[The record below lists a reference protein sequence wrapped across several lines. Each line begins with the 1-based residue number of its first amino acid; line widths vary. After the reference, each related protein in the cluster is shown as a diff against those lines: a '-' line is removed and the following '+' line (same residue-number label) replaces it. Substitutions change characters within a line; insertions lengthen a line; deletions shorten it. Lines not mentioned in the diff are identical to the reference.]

1 MIIELE
7 FGPRSADSEASI
19 LTSKTSSRSG
29 QVFLWGL
36 SWGQRLRTRLWALQA
51 YLFPYPIFPLNKHL
65 RTVRLGLHGPIQEVS
80 YRVWASWPRSL
91 LAMSPV
97 NTGQ

>member
-1 MIIELE
+1 M
-7 FGPRSADSEASI
+7 GPVLGSETKNQTLGSASI
-19 LTSKTSSRSG
+19 S
-29 QVFLWGL
+29 V
-36 SWGQRLRTRLWALQA
+36 
-51 YLFPYPIFPLNKHL
+51 FPYPIFPLNKHL

-80 YRVWASWPRSL
+80 YRVWAAWPRSL